1 MDPKRKK
8 HHWSSNK
15 HSAKIYFGLPSI
27 CFEVIVILLQFRVR
41 VHTFTMQTRFQTIL
55 NNSFFSSHVWR
66 KRFMHY
72 LEKIFL
78 QIYLYERGPKKLREF
93 EKEGKQP
100 LQLHSYIL
108 QYYTFGTPFKVQN
121 MHFYNLIKP
130 KGLITSL
137 QHIIIMLHMH
147 HKSLIQPYLKT
158 QKGKEWTFPPQ
169 TTCCPFLEF

>member
-100 LQLHSYIL
+100 LQLHSTYFSIIL
-108 QYYTFGTPFKVQN
+108 LAPLSKYKICTFT
-121 MHFYNLIKP
+121 
-130 KGLITSL
+130 TSL
-137 QHIIIMLHMH
+137 NQKVLLH
-147 HKSLIQPYLKT
+147 LYNT
-158 QKGKEWTFPPQ
+158 
-169 TTCCPFLEF
+169 

>member
-72 LEKIFL
+72 FYKYTYMNEAQKNCGNLK
-78 QIYLYERGPKKLREF
+78 RRENN
-93 EKEGKQP
+93 
-100 LQLHSYIL
+100 HCSYIVTYFSIIL
-108 QYYTFGTPFKVQN
+108 LAPLSKYKICTFT
-121 MHFYNLIKP
+121 
-130 KGLITSL
+130 TSL
-137 QHIIIMLHMH
+137 NQKVLLH
-147 HKSLIQPYLKT
+147 LYNT
-158 QKGKEWTFPPQ
+158 
-169 TTCCPFLEF
+169 